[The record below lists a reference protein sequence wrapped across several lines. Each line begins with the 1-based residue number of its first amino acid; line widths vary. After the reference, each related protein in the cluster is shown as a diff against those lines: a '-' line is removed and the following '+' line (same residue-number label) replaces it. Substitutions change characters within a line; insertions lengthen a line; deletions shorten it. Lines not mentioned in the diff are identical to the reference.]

1 MAMDRAAFEAL
12 ISRMEALA
20 ARDPAAYRRRVF
32 ALAFLGYGYL
42 AVVVLVL
49 LALCLFFI
57 ATVLYLKALAI
68 KLVVVFGAPL
78 LMVLRSLWVRLEVPA
93 GERLTR
99 EAVPAL
105 FQMLDELRR
114 KLRTPALHTVLLTSD
129 FNAGVMQVPR
139 LGLLGWHRSYLFIG
153 LPLMKSLTV
162 EQFRSVLAHELG
174 HLSRG
179 HARAGNWIYRLR
191 LIWQRLES
199 AFAETP
205 HWGATP
211 IRAFFRWYL
220 PRFSATSFPLARANE
235 YEADAAAVQLTS
247 ARSSAQ
253 ALTAVSIVGTYLS
266 EKYWPRIHSA
276 ARELPQPSFAPYSE
290 FIATAISE
298 VPAGELREWQNKA
311 LAARTS
317 YGDTHPSLADR
328 LQALGAEAEFA
339 PPTAGN
345 SAERL
350 LGTELARL
358 EGSFD
363 EQWRERV
370 AAAWKQVHENTRV
383 NRARIAQLRS
393 EAGAGELEEEK
404 ALELADLEEEVG
416 EGPQAALALR
426 RSLVSRFP
434 NSLRLRFALARQ
446 LLQADDAEGVP
457 QMEALINKDPGATV
471 AGAELLRDYYWR
483 RSDVPLSTRWHDKLV
498 ERAAE
503 EQAAL
508 RERERLLMTDTL
520 VGHQLPAEAVTA
532 LVDQL
537 RTVPHLRRIY
547 LVRKLTRHSET
558 IPLYVLGFRTSAPW
572 SMSNSARTNATLHQI
587 RQEVVF
593 PGETLIVSLE
603 GSNASF
609 EAGFRRVRDSRIL

>member
-12 ISRMEALA
+12 IARMDALS

-32 ALAFLGYGYL
+32 GLALLGYGYL
-42 AVVVLVL
+42 VVVVLVM
-49 LALCLFFI
+49 LALCAFFI
-57 ATVLYLKALAI
+57 ATVLYLKAFAI
-68 KLVVVFGAPL
+68 KLLLLVGAPL
-78 LMVLRSLWVRLEVPA
+78 LMVLRSMWVTLEIPS

-99 EAVPAL
+99 AMVPDL
-105 FQMLDELRR
+105 FQMLDDLRR
-114 KLRTPALHTVLLTSD
+114 QLRTPSLHNVLLTSD

-191 LIWQRLES
+191 LIWQRLEA
-199 AFAETP
+199 AFSETP
-205 HWGATP
+205 HWGSTP
-211 IRAFFRWYL
+211 IRAFFRWYI

-253 ALTAVSIVGTYLS
+253 ALTAVSIVGSYLS

-276 ARELPQPSFAPYSE
+276 ARELPQPAFAPYSE
-290 FIATAISE
+290 FMATAICE
-298 VPAGELREWQNKA
+298 VPAGELRQWQEKA
-311 LAARTS
+311 LAAKTS

-328 LQALGAEAEFA
+328 LKALGSEAEFA

-350 LGTELARL
+350 LGDELSRL
-358 EGSFD
+358 EGAFD

-370 AAAWKQVHENTRV
+370 AASWKQVHENTRAS
-383 NRARIAQLRS
+383 RLRITQLRS
-393 EAGAGELEEEK
+393 EAAQAELNENK

-416 EGPQAALALR
+416 EGPQAALAMR
-426 RSLVSRFP
+426 RTLAAKFP
-434 NSLRLRFALARQ
+434 DSMPLSFALARQ
-446 LLQADDAEGVP
+446 LLQADDAEGVTR
-457 QMEALINKDPGATV
+457 MEAILGKEPGAV
-471 AGAELLRDYYWR
+471 LAGAELLRDYFWR
-483 RSDVPLSTRWHDKLV
+483 RNEVSLSTRWHERLV

-503 EQAAL
+503 ERAAQ
-508 RERERLLMTDTL
+508 RERDRLLLSDTL
-520 VGHQLPAEAVTA
+520 VGHQLSEDAVA
-532 LVDQL
+532 AVANQL
-537 RTVPHLRRIY
+537 KAVPYVRRAY
-547 LVRKLTRHSET
+547 LVRKLTRHSENV
-558 IPLYVLGFRTSAPW
+558 PLYVLGFRTSAPW
-572 SMSNSARTNATLHQI
+572 SLSNTARANATLQQI

-593 PGETLIVSLE
+593 PGETLILSLE
-603 GSNASF
+603 NSNSQF
-609 EAGFRRVRDSRIL
+609 ESRLQRVRGSRIV

>member
-1 MAMDRAAFEAL
+1 MDRAAFEAL

-20 ARDPAAYRRRVF
+20 SSDPAAYRRRVYGL
-32 ALAFLGYGYL
+32 ALLGYGFLL
-42 AVVVLVL
+42 ALVLVL

-57 ATVLYLKALAI
+57 AALLYLKVIAI
-68 KLVVVFGAPL
+68 KLVFVFGAPS
-78 LMVLRSLWVRLEVPA
+78 LMVLRAMWVRLEVPA

-99 EAVPAL
+99 EATPAL
-105 FQMLDELRR
+105 FEMLDELRR
-114 KLRTPALHTVLLTSD
+114 QLKTPPLHRVLLTSD

-139 LGLLGWHRSYLFIG
+139 LGLLGWHRNYLFIG
-153 LPLMKSLTV
+153 LPLIKSLTV

-199 AFAETP
+199 AFSETP
-205 HWGATP
+205 HWGAAP
-211 IRAFFRWYL
+211 VRAFFRWYL

-235 YEADAAAVQLTS
+235 YEADAAAAQLTS
-247 ARSSAQ
+247 ARSAAQ

-298 VPAGELREWQNKA
+298 VPPGELRDWQNKA

-328 LQALGAEAEFA
+328 LRAMGVEAQFA

-345 SAERL
+345 GAERL
-350 LGTELARL
+350 LGAELARL

-363 EQWRERV
+363 EQWRERI
-370 AAAWKQVHENTRV
+370 AAAWKQVHENTRR
-383 NRARIAQLRS
+383 NRTRIAQLRA
-393 EAGAGELEEEK
+393 EASQGELEESR

-416 EGPQAALALR
+416 EGPLAALAMR
-426 RSLVSRFP
+426 RSLVARFP
-434 NSLRLRFALARQ
+434 SSLRLRFALARQ
-446 LLQADDAEGVP
+446 LLQADDPEGIP
-457 QMEALINKDPGATV
+457 QMEALLNRDPA
-471 AGAELLRDYYWR
+471 AILPGAELLRDFHWR
-483 RSDVPLSTRWHDKLV
+483 RGDMALSARWHETLC

-503 EQAAL
+503 EQAAQ
-508 RERERLLMTDTL
+508 RERERIHLADTF
-520 VGHQLPAEAVTA
+520 VGHRLSEEARTA
-532 LVDQL
+532 LLAQL
-537 RTVPHLRRIY
+537 KLIPELRRVY
-547 LVRKLTRHSET
+547 LVRKLTRHAET
-558 IPLYVLGFRTSAPW
+558 APLLVLGFRTCSPW
-572 SMSNSARTNATLHQI
+572 SFGNTARTNATLQQI
-587 RQEVVF
+587 RQEIVF
-593 PGETLIVSLE
+593 PAETLIVGLDGGNSAMESRL
-603 GSNASF
+603 
-609 EAGFRRVRDSRIL
+609 RRVRGSRLL